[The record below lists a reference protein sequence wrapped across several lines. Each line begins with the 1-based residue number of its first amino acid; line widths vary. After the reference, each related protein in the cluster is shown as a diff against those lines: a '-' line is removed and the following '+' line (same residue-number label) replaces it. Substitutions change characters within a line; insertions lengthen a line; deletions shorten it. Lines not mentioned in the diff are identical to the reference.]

1 MAERVGFEPTVR
13 QTTDNDF
20 RDRPVQPLR
29 HLSTKKNGGE
39 GGIRTRGRLVTYTRF
54 PSVLLKPARTPLR
67 FY

>member
-29 HLSTKKNGGE
+29 HLSTKKMAERAGFE
-39 GGIRTRGRLVTYTRF
+39 
-54 PSVLLKPARTPLR
+54 PAVGL
-67 FY
+67 